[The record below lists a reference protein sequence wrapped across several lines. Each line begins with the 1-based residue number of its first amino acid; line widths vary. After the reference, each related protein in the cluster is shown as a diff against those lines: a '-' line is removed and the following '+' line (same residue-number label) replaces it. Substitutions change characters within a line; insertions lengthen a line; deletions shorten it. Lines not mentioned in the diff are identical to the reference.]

1 MAENEREEVPIA
13 VPLEEDIKDIH
24 ARLDAIEEKLD
35 FVWGE
40 VFQRYG
46 KRVGRD
52 IGILYGLVFSLY
64 LCMLYLMLSVAF

>member
-1 MAENEREEVPIA
+1 MTEDEHGKVPIA
-13 VPLEEDIKDIH
+13 IPLEEDIRDIH
-24 ARLDAIEEKLD
+24 ARLDSIEEKLD